1 MTEKIDHIGVAV
13 ANLKEAADAFAT
25 ILGVKPS
32 EPEEVGEQKVRV
44 VFFDV
49 GGVHI
54 ELLEPTCP
62 ESTIAGFIEKR
73 GQGLHHVA
81 YRVDDIESELNRLT
95 AAGVRLI
102 DATPRCGA
110 HGMKIAFVHPKSS
123 GSVLT
128 ELCERCNH

>member
-13 ANLKEAADAFAT
+13 TDLKAASEAFAT
-25 ILGVKPS
+25 ILGIPAGD
-32 EPEEVGEQKVRV
+32 PQEVADQKVRV

-62 ESTIAGFIEKR
+62 ESTIAGFLEKR

-81 YRVDDIESELNRLT
+81 YRVSDIESELARLT
-95 AAGVRLI
+95 RAGVRLI
-102 DATPRCGA
+102 DAKPRCGA

-128 ELCERCNH
+128 ELCEHDDH

>member
-1 MTEKIDHIGVAV
+1 LTEKIDHIGVAV
-13 ANLKEAADAFAT
+13 SDIKAASDAFST
-25 ILGVKPS
+25 ILGVPAS
-32 EPEEVGEQKVRV
+32 QAEEVAEQKVRV

-62 ESTIAGFIEKR
+62 ESTIAGFLEKR

-81 YRVDDIESELNRLT
+81 YRVADIESELARLT
-95 AAGVRLI
+95 EAGVRLI
-102 DATPRCGA
+102 DSTPRAGA

-128 ELCERCNH
+128 ELCEKADR

>member
-1 MTEKIDHIGVAV
+1 VTEKIDHIGVAV
-13 ANLKEAADAFAT
+13 ANLKEASDAFAT
-25 ILGVKPS
+25 ILGVKAS
-32 EPEEVGEQKVRV
+32 EPEEVAEQKVRV

-81 YRVDDIESELNRLT
+81 YQVADIESEMARL
-95 AAGVRLI
+95 ASAGVRLI

-128 ELCERCNH
+128 ELCEHGDH